1 MSEGEI
7 EFNRAN
13 IEEMGK
19 KKREG
24 VGSREKERD
33 NISECWEMKKR
44 GKEKEERIREKEW
57 REVRVNEMDKRIK

>member
-24 VGSREKERD
+24 GSREKERD
-33 NISECWEMKKR
+33 NISEC
-44 GKEKEERIREKEW
+44 
-57 REVRVNEMDKRIK
+57 